1 MKHRRKIWNLD
12 DQFHC
17 SIIGTCLNLTELK
30 RLGRKIGVNKE
41 ILVNDYRLHGAF
53 VGLVGE
59 SSGAARLVNRHLDK
73 KYREVVRH
81 FAKTENPLALKELWR
96 EAFSAGEVAAAYWTL
111 MTHPHVS
118 EELLFHVHGQIHMLS
133 HLSGASIRV
142 DMQQLIQLRRR
153 VPELEREFKA
163 QNDRSLRMLEKKK
176 ETIHKLTLQLMGLQS
191 AEKERTQL
199 KEQLKNLEIAHN
211 GDVNELQIKA
221 LEDSLTLA
229 RNNGERAKTEAANWK
244 ISAQEYRAQH
254 EEAKHQLH
262 QHVMEHHVLE
272 QTLKKVLRP
281 DCDHCENN
289 DLCTENI
296 DLCNRCILFVGGRNR
311 QCVYFKALVERRNGQ
326 FIHHDGGLEENGQR
340 LTALLTRADA
350 VICPLDCISH
360 DAVSRIKRDCK
371 RHNKPLQML
380 PQSSLAAFT
389 WGLHEVS
396 AK

>member
-1 MKHRRKIWNLD
+1 M
-12 DQFHC
+12 
-17 SIIGTCLNLTELK
+17 
-30 RLGRKIGVNKE
+30 
-41 ILVNDYRLHGAF
+41 
-53 VGLVGE
+53 
-59 SSGAARLVNRHLDK
+59 
-73 KYREVVRH
+73 VRH
-81 FAKTENPLALKELWR
+81 FSKTENSLALKDLWR

-118 EELLFHVHGQIHMLS
+118 EELLFHVNGQIHMLS

-142 DMQQLIQLRRR
+142 DMQQLTHLRRR
-153 VPELEREFKA
+153 VPELERELKA

-176 ETIHKLTLQLMGLQS
+176 ETIHKLTLQLMGLQR
-191 AEKERTQL
+191 AERERARL
-199 KEQLKNLEIAHN
+199 NEQLKNLEIAHDT
-211 GDVNELQIKA
+211 GVTEIQMKA

-254 EEAKHQLH
+254 EGAKHQLH

-272 QTLKKVLRP
+272 QTLKKVLQS
-281 DCDHCENN
+281 DCDNCENN
-289 DLCTENI
+289 DLCTEDI

-326 FIHHDGGLEENGQR
+326 FIHHDGGLEESGQR

-360 DAVSRIKRDCK
+360 DAINRIKRDCK
-371 RHNKPLQML
+371 RHDKPLQML